1 MCNASGQC
9 NGGKQLA
16 RIYSGRILFHNPE
29 LTRKTEITVFTEMTV
44 FTKMT
49 HEITGMTIEST
60 EMIMSI
66 KNCVFTTNI
75 LKYIH
80 FYLYL

>member
-16 RIYSGRILFHNPE
+16 RIYSGGNPE

-80 FYLYL
+80 FYLY

>member
-1 MCNASGQC
+1 MN
-9 NGGKQLA
+9 
-16 RIYSGRILFHNPE
+16 
-29 LTRKTEITVFTEMTV
+29 EITVFTEMTV

-75 LKYIH
+75 LKY
-80 FYLYL
+80 